1 MRGMADSMRRRIA
14 NLLVVLAL
22 ASLAIFVIG
31 PSRAEPSSPVARAET
46 ILTPVTQSVPFSP
59 RWYRGDDGRVHV
71 QYELILTNTV
81 PLSVDVTSLEVRGSG
96 RRIETLSGDGLM
108 AAMTRLGSEVGAT
121 TELTAATV
129 GVVWIDLALASRRA
143 LPERVNHRL
152 TVDVGPG
159 LPVGPTI
166 THTGGRATDSQDA
179 PMVIAPP
186 MRGGRWVAVGG
197 PAGPHRRA
205 LQAVNGHLRLG
216 QRFAVD
222 FSALLDAEGRTH
234 SGDPAQN
241 SSYFNYGQS
250 VLAVGAG
257 RVVEAVDRLPDQ
269 IPNHNVPIP
278 LAEADGNH
286 VILKL
291 GRGVFAGY
299 AHLKP
304 GTVRV
309 RRGQRVR
316 AGQVLGKLGN
326 SGQSTGPHL
335 HFQLMNRPS
344 FLDAD
349 GLPFV
354 FRRFRL
360 GGFVPSLEALIDA
373 DLAGTPV
380 PIDPALAGERS
391 RRGITAIDVVRFP
404 GG

>member
-1 MRGMADSMRRRIA
+1 M
-14 NLLVVLAL
+14 
-22 ASLAIFVIG
+22 
-31 PSRAEPSSPVARAET
+31 SPA
-46 ILTPVTQSVPFSP
+46 
-59 RWYRGDDGRVHV
+59 
-71 QYELILTNTV
+71 
-81 PLSVDVTSLEVRGSG
+81 LEVRGSG
-96 RRIETLSGDGLM
+96 RRIETLSGDGL
-108 AAMTRLGSEVGAT
+108 ATAMTSLGSEVGAT
-121 TELTAATV
+121 TELPAATV
-129 GVVWIDLALASRRA
+129 GVVWIDLDFASGRA
-143 LPERVNHRL
+143 IPERVNHRL

-166 THTGGRATDSQDA
+166 THTGGRAAVSPDA

-186 MRGGRWVAVGG
+186 LRGGRWVAVGG

-222 FSALLDAEGRTH
+222 FAALLDAEGRTH

-241 SSYFNYGQS
+241 SSYFNYGQP

-278 LAEADGNH
+278 LAEAGGNE

-291 GRGVFAGY
+291 AKGVFAGY
-299 AHLKP
+299 GHLKP

-316 AGQVLGKLGN
+316 SGQVLGKLGN
-326 SGQSTGPHL
+326 SGESTGPHL

-344 FLDAD
+344 FADAD

-354 FRRFRL
+354 LRKFRL

-380 PIDPALAGERS
+380 PIDPASAGVRS

-404 GG
+404 GA

>member
-1 MRGMADSMRRRIA
+1 MRGMANSMRRRMA
-14 NLLVVLAL
+14 DVLVVLAL
-22 ASLAIFVIG
+22 AALGIVVIG

-46 ILTPVTQSVPFSP
+46 ILTPVTQSVPFPP
-59 RWYRGDDGRVHV
+59 RWYQGDDGRVHL

-81 PLSVDVTSLEVRGSG
+81 PLSVDVTALEVRGSG
-96 RRIETLSGDGLM
+96 RRIETLSGDGLV
-108 AAMTRLGSEVGAT
+108 AAMTPLGGEVGAT
-121 TELTAATV
+121 TELPAATV
-129 GVVWIDLALASRRA
+129 GVVWIDLAFASRRA

-166 THTGGRATDSQDA
+166 THTGGRATVSQDA

-186 MRGGRWVAVGG
+186 LRGGRWVAVGG
-197 PAGPHRRA
+197 PAGHRRGM
-205 LQAVNGHLRLG
+205 QAVNGHLRLG

-222 FSALLDAEGRTH
+222 FAALLDAEGRTTG
-234 SGDPAQN
+234 GDPAQN
-241 SSYFNYGQS
+241 PSYLNYGQP

-269 IPNHNVPIP
+269 IPNQNVPIP
-278 LAEADGNH
+278 VEEADGNH

-291 GRGVFAGY
+291 ARGVFAGY
-299 AHLKP
+299 GHLKP

-354 FRRFRL
+354 LRKFGL
-360 GGFVPSLEALIDA
+360 DGFVPSLEALLDA

-380 PIDPALAGERS
+380 PIDPALAGKRS
-391 RRGITAIDVVRFP
+391 RRGITAIDVVTFP
-404 GG
+404 GA

>member
-1 MRGMADSMRRRIA
+1 MHWPVARAA
-14 NLLVVLAL
+14 LVALAL
-22 ASLAIFVIG
+22 AVIG
-31 PSRAEPSSPVARAET
+31 IVAAAPSRAEPSPRPARAET
-46 ILTPVTQSVPFSP
+46 ILTPVTQSVSSPP
-59 RWYRGDDGRVHV
+59 RWYRGDDGRVHL

-96 RRIETLSGDGLM
+96 RRIETLPGDHLA
-108 AAMTRLGSEVGAT
+108 AAMTLLGSEVGAT
-121 TELTAATV
+121 TQLPAATV
-129 GVVWIDLALASRRA
+129 GVVWIDLAFAFRRA

-166 THTGGRATDSQDA
+166 THTGGRATVSPQA
-179 PMVIAPP
+179 PTVIAPP
-186 MRGGRWVAVGG
+186 LRGGRWVAVGG

-205 LQAVNGHLRLG
+205 LQAVDGHLRLG

-222 FSALLDAEGRTH
+222 FAALLDAEGRTH

-241 SSYFNYGQS
+241 SSYFNYGEP

-269 IPNHNVPIP
+269 IPNQNVPIP
-278 LAEADGNH
+278 LAEAGGNE

-291 GRGVFAGY
+291 ARGVFAGY
-299 AHLKP
+299 GHLKP

-316 AGQVLGKLGN
+316 SGQVLGKLGN
-326 SGQSTGPHL
+326 SGESTGPHL

-344 FLDAD
+344 FADAD

-354 FRRFRL
+354 LRRFRL

-380 PIDPALAGERS
+380 PIDPALAGKRS